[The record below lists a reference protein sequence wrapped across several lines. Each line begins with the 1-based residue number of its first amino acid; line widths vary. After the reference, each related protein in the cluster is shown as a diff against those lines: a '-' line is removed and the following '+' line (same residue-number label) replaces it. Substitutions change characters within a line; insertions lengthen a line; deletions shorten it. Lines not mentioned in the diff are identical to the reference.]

1 MCDSDVTLT
10 GHHMKSAS
18 SSCFRW
24 CFLVLF
30 VLAGRLAGTSLAAQP
45 APLAAA
51 HPQIDATAAGIM
63 RQMSEYLGGL
73 KAFSVHCVTSN
84 EVRLTTGQK
93 IQYLSAFDATVR
105 RPDGF
110 HSRRLGLEQWQFYY
124 DGKTYAAYSVQAN
137 RYATAQVPG
146 GLDRVLDELQ
156 QRFGVELPGSDLLY
170 SNIFDGMMPQVTEA
184 LYLGPEEIE
193 GVTTH
198 HLAFRTPEVD
208 WQIWIAD
215 GPQPLP
221 YRYLITS
228 KNEPGALQYCVEL
241 SKWDTA
247 PKIDPAS
254 FVFTPP
260 TGAKKV
266 EFLPAA
272 QPK

>member
-1 MCDSDVTLT
+1 
-10 GHHMKSAS
+10 MKYSAS
-18 SSCFRW
+18 AWSRW
-24 CFLVLF
+24 CFLVCF
-30 VLAGRLAGTSLAAQP
+30 VLAGRLAGTTDAAQP
-45 APLAAA
+45 AQPAAG
-51 HPQIDATAAGIM
+51 HPQIAPAASEIM
-63 RQMSEYLGGL
+63 RQMSDYLGGL
-73 KAFSVHCVTSN
+73 KAFSVHCVTAS
-84 EVRLTTGQK
+84 EVRLVTGQK

-110 HSRRLGLEQWQFYY
+110 HSRRLGLDEWQLFY

-137 RYATAQVPG
+137 CYATASIPG

-156 QRFGVELPGSDLLY
+156 QRFGTELPGSDLLY
-170 SNIFDGMMPQVTEA
+170 SNIFDGLMPQVIEA

-193 GVTTH
+193 GVITH

-228 KNEPGALQYCVEL
+228 KNEPGALQDCVEL
-241 SKWDTA
+241 SKWNTA
-247 PKIDPAS
+247 PKIDAAR
-254 FVFTPP
+254 FVFSPP

-266 EFLPAA
+266 KFLPAA